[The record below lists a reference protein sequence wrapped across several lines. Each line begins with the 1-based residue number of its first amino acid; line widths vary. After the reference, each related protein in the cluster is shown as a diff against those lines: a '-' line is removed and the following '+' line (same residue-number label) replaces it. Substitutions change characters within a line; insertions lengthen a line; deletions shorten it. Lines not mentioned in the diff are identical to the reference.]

1 MTDPAKPAAEQAA
14 ERAAEPAAQQAAAAG
29 ATPAQ
34 VEQQA
39 TQAAEQAAQQAAP
52 NLSDEQ
58 LERIGRAAGKAASDE
73 TIDRLKRLG
82 ALQDESDM
90 LSSTEVARTQQ
101 TSPAAPPTVAG
112 DGLPPRPVATSPAPS
127 ERTQDSTS
135 AETPPASEGAGE
147 EPPTRK
153 SWARRFSGDRW

>member
-14 ERAAEPAAQQAAAAG
+14 EQAAAPAAQQAAAAG

-34 VEQQA
+34 VEAEA

-58 LERIGRAAGKAASDE
+58 LEKIGKAAGKAASDE
-73 TIDRLKRLG
+73 TIDRLKQLG
-82 ALQDESDM
+82 ALQDE
-90 LSSTEVARTQQ
+90 TETATVGTSVSQPPSLAQQ
-101 TSPAAPPTVAG
+101 PTHAG
-112 DGLPPRPVATSPAPS
+112 DGSPPEPAVTSPAPS
-127 ERTQDSTS
+127 ERTQGTS
-135 AETPPASEGAGE
+135 AETPPATEGAGE